1 MTFLSTN
8 RKLKLNLQHIDH
20 KDVMPMISRM
30 TEAEEKLADIIWSN
44 EPIASKDLISI
55 CSQKLDWKKS
65 TTYTLLKR
73 LEDKKI
79 FKNEKSVITSL
90 VTKNEY
96 GLSPWPRLLRPG
108 RTPFLKSSQHFS
120 FLSY

>member
-1 MTFLSTN
+1 
-8 RKLKLNLQHIDH
+8 
-20 KDVMPMISRM
+20 MPMISRM

-96 GLSPWPRLLRPG
+96 LAQQGCKFIDTEFGGSLPAFISAFTKKRKL
-108 RTPFLKSSQHFS
+108 TKTDIISIKEMIKNFEEIE
-120 FLSY
+120 